1 MHDELKHQKNLQDI
15 LEQVIELLDKQD
27 LEKSLIHKQDMPR
40 HKLVESL
47 VERQHLVALGK
58 KLEHLHPADVAF
70 ILENL
75 PLKERDI
82 VWNLVKEEHAG
93 AILLEVSD
101 AVRESLI
108 ADMEQSEIIGV
119 AKHLD
124 SDEIADLVPDLPKDI
139 VSHLL
144 TSLDNQDRTQ
154 VQSVLNFPEGT
165 VGALMDFDV
174 VTVRDDVTLDVVLRY
189 LRRRGEFPDHNID
202 QLFVVDRIGKLEG
215 VLPLRE
221 LLIRDGDILVGEVM
235 IREPIF
241 FYTDD
246 LARDAAQAF
255 ERYDL
260 ISAPVINLHHQLVG
274 CLGVDVVMDFIQ
286 ETSQKEMLNQ
296 LGVQEEEDLFAPVWK
311 SAKNRWIWLVF
322 NIVIA
327 FIISR
332 IVGIFEGTIEKLV
345 ALAALMPIIANL
357 GGNAGN
363 QTIALIIRGLALN
376 QINSSNFYHLLL
388 KELGISL
395 MNGALWGSV
404 VGIFAYILYHHF
416 PLSLVMIAAMVLNLL
431 VASLA
436 GVFIPII
443 LHKLG
448 RDPVIGSSIL
458 LTALTDSMGFFIFL
472 GLATLFL
479 S

>member
-1 MHDELKHQKNLQDI
+1 MDELKHQKNLQAV
-15 LEQVIELLDKQD
+15 LEQVIDLINKQD
-27 LEKSLIHKQDMPR
+27 LEKTLVHKQDMPR
-40 HKLVESL
+40 HSLVESL
-47 VERQHLVALGK
+47 VERQHMVALEK

-75 PLKERDI
+75 PLDERKT
-82 VWNLVKEEHAG
+82 VWDLVKEEYSG

-108 ADMEQSEIIGV
+108 ADMEQSEIISA

-124 SDEIADLVPDLPKDI
+124 TDEIADLVPDLPKDI
-139 VSHLL
+139 VIGLL
-144 TSLDNQDRTQ
+144 TSLDNQDRAE

-165 VGALMDFDV
+165 VGALMDFEI
-174 VTVRDDVTLDVVLRY
+174 VTVRDDVSFDVVLRY
-189 LRRRGEFPDHNID
+189 LRRREHLPDNID
-202 QLFVVDRIGKLEG
+202 QLFVVDRAGILKG
-215 VLPLRE
+215 VLRLRD
-221 LLIRDGDILVGEVM
+221 LLTHEGDAVVGDVM
-235 IREPIF
+235 NREPLF
-241 FYTDD
+241 FYTED

-260 ISAPVINLHHQLVG
+260 ISAPVVNLHHQLVG

-296 LGVQEEEDLFAPVWK
+296 LGVQEEEDLFAPLWK
-311 SAKNRWIWLVF
+311 SAKNRWAWLAF
-322 NIVIA
+322 NIMMA

-332 IVGIFEGTIEKLV
+332 VVGLFEGTIEKLV

-376 QINSSNFYHLLL
+376 QITSSNFYHLLF
-388 KELGISL
+388 KEIGVSL
-395 MNGALWGSV
+395 MNGALWGSL
-404 VGIFAYILYHHF
+404 VGLFAYLLYHHLS
-416 PLSLVMIAAMVLNLL
+416 LSLVMIAAMMLNLL

-436 GVFIPII
+436 GVLIPLA
-443 LHKLG
+443 LHKFG
-448 RDPVIGSSIL
+448 QDPIIGSSVL

-479 S
+479 F